1 MKWFFSRHVGFWTR
15 RRLGSFGLSFALL
28 VLSLLVQMSAG
39 AASAR
44 RALSSSAVHDIIL
57 DNIPVVDLSFVIVQ
71 GALIFALGFIATG
84 IIRPRYLIFGM
95 KATAL
100 LVLTRAVFIN
110 LTNLGIHPNEL
121 FLGAMASASYSL
133 YQLVDFPGNY
143 FFSGHTALPLLAA
156 LIVWQERPWRLA
168 FLAASVF
175 FGASVLLAHI
185 HYSIDVFAA
194 PFIAYGVYRVAAKL
208 FPADYALAVEEAAV

>member
-44 RALSSSAVHDIIL
+44 RALSSSAVHDLIL
-57 DNIPVVDLSFVIVQ
+57 DNIPVLDLNFMIVQ
-71 GALIFALGFIATG
+71 GALLFVAGL
-84 IIRPRYLIFGM
+84 LIFGCARPQYLPFGV
-95 KATAL
+95 KAIAL

-110 LTNLGIHPNEL
+110 LTNLGIHPDEL
-121 FLGAMASASYSL
+121 FLGVTASASYTL
-133 YQLVDFPGNY
+133 YRMVDFPGNY
-143 FFSGHTALPLLAA
+143 FFSGHTALPFLAA
-156 LIVWQERPWRLA
+156 LVVWPLRRWRIT
-168 FLAASVF
+168 FLSISAF
-175 FGASVLLAHI
+175 FGTSVLFAHI

>member
-1 MKWFFSRHVGFWTR
+1 MGDIRDIHRRFWTAAR
-15 RRLGSFGLSFALL
+15 WRSFGAALALL
-28 VLSLLVQMSAG
+28 LASAFVQAAAG
-39 AASAR
+39 ASAARKAVASN
-44 RALSSSAVHDIIL
+44 AVHDIIL

-71 GALIFALGFIATG
+71 GALIFALGFIAIG